1 MRFCNVAKV
10 IIISISL
17 NPTNETVARATPSVD
32 SRPILTKDGWTK
44 YRSFSAYGIDM
55 QTKNTDG
62 NLCQE
67 EIFLDPNKIN
77 QNKERFYNLGLI
89 TLDDE
94 GTGPLQLMNNI
105 SQRKIVSG
113 IRLIFSDT
121 HNANICQFLAAYKIS
136 DAGSNTYRVMFH
148 FVFNRLT
155 YDHIDWRKIEPYEL
169 PEVALTYEV
178 PPAFSI
184 QHSAFSIMLIRENQ
198 GFWK

>member
-1 MRFCNVAKV
+1 MRFCNAAKM
-10 IIISISL
+10 ITISILL
-17 NPTNETVARATPSVD
+17 NLTHETATGATPLAD
-32 SRPILTKDGWTK
+32 NKPILTNDGWTK

-55 QTKNTDG
+55 QTKDTDG

-67 EIFLDPNKIN
+67 ELFLDPNKIN
-77 QNKERFYNLGLI
+77 KNKERIYNLGLI

-94 GTGPLQLMNNI
+94 GAGPLQLMNNI
-105 SQRKIVSG
+105 AQRKIVSG

-121 HNANICQFLAAYKIS
+121 HNANICQFLAAYKIPE
-136 DAGSNTYRVMFH
+136 AGSNTYRVMFH
-148 FVFNRLT
+148 FVFNRST

-184 QHSAFSIMLIRENQ
+184 MLIRESQ